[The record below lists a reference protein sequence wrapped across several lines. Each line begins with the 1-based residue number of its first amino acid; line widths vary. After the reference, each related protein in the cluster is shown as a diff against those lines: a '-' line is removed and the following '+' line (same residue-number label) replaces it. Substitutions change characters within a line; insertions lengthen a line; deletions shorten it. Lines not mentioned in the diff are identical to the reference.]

1 MPPEH
6 LLGEIFQISPD
17 RRNPQDRPRTT
28 WRKYCIS
35 LACLGNLPCPPR
47 WVGRDG
53 WAKGMLGFS
62 GQTAALAT
70 RTVENGWT
78 DRRTDFGEDKEVCLC
93 HQCTCCDLEH
103 RHRFLEHKF
112 KSKTMWMWWQWCV
125 TVCVSLLI
133 FGPCELSDT
142 TKLSFMRQTQGVRKP
157 SFNFAHTGSW
167 RCPFTL
173 LHFYSCTD
181 LRRKFRSWSFPTQLC
196 KPGVVDSICRPTG
209 DMPTMLASPKLDVSF
224 SSGLFIHYLYFI

>member
-1 MPPEH
+1 
-6 LLGEIFQISPD
+6 
-17 RRNPQDRPRTT
+17 
-28 WRKYCIS
+28 
-35 LACLGNLPCPPR
+35 
-47 WVGRDG
+47 
-53 WAKGMLGFS
+53 MLGFS
-62 GQTAALAT
+62 VQTAALAT

-103 RHRFLEHKF
+103 SHRFLEHKF

-125 TVCVSLLI
+125 TVCVSLPV
-133 FGPCELSDT
+133 FGPWELSDT

-181 LRRKFRSWSFPTQLC
+181 LRRKFRSWSFPTYLC
-196 KPGVVDSICRPTG
+196 KPGVVDSICPPTG

-224 SSGLFIHYLYFI
+224 SSGLFIRYLYFIEVLQSIWLKN

>member
-1 MPPEH
+1 MA
-6 LLGEIFQISPD
+6 G
-17 RRNPQDRPRTT
+17 RT
-28 WRKYCIS
+28 
-35 LACLGNLPCPPR
+35 G
-47 WVGRDG
+47 
-53 WAKGMLGFS
+53 
-62 GQTAALAT
+62 GQTLVKIK
-70 RTVENGWT
+70 RYVYVISVPVVIWST
-78 DRRTDFGEDKEVCLC
+78 DTDFLNTSSNQK
-93 HQCTCCDLEH
+93 QCECDGSGVSL
-103 RHRFLEHKF
+103 
-112 KSKTMWMWWQWCV
+112 
-125 TVCVSLLI
+125 CVSLPI

-181 LRRKFRSWSFPTQLC
+181 LRRKFRSWSFPTHLC